1 MSFRFVHIADVHL
14 DTPFQNRDA
23 YIREVLGNCLK
34 SAFSSAIDLAI
45 ERDAHALLIAG
56 DLFDDENL
64 SYSTVKFLSGEIDR
78 LRENG
83 TRVFYASGN
92 HDPSIRGTKS
102 PAIKWADNVHIF
114 SSAEPEVVPVL
125 DEHGQVLAYVAG
137 AGHERRA
144 EERNLAREFPQG
156 KEDIP
161 YIGLLHCLMV
171 DGESADA
178 HERYA
183 PCSRWDLEEK
193 GYAYW
198 ALGHIHRKI
207 EYTGNTH
214 IVYPGNISGRSFR
227 EVGPKGAYYVEIG
240 RGGTVDTE
248 FVPLSKALWI
258 DIDVEV
264 MEDVDDWMSL
274 ESSIRG
280 QLAQRLDSELA
291 LAGNI
296 ETVMARLNLKGR
308 SSMYNSLKSE
318 EDIEMLEQD
327 IGADLGIECLKIDTD
342 SVYPPIDIENF
353 REGPHL
359 ASYVLSL
366 LEMAKDDE
374 ELLLS
379 LKPEPIAGR
388 SVRQQGREETLEY
401 LKQLLDD
408 MEYEALSRLIEE
420 GDL

>member
-1 MSFRFVHIADVHL
+1 MHIADVHL

-23 YIREVLGNCLK
+23 YIRETLSICLK
-34 SAFSSAIDLAI
+34 DAFSSAIDLAV
-45 ERDAHALLIAG
+45 EREAHALLIAG
-56 DLFDDENL
+56 DLFDDETL
-64 SYSTVKFLSGEIDR
+64 SYSTVKFLSNEMDR
-78 LRENG
+78 LRENSI
-83 TRVFYASGN
+83 RVFYASGN
-92 HDPSIRGTKS
+92 HDPSIRRIKS

-144 EERNLAREFPQG
+144 EARNLAKEFPQG
-156 KEDIP
+156 EEDVP

-171 DGESADA
+171 EGESADA

-193 GYAYW
+193 GYSYW

-207 EYTGNTH
+207 EYTGSTH

-227 EVGPKGAYYVEIG
+227 EVGPKGAYYVELG
-240 RGGTVDTE
+240 KGGTVKTE

-258 DIDVEV
+258 DMDIEV
-264 MEDVDDWMSL
+264 FEDIDDWISF
-274 ESSIRG
+274 ENSIRG
-280 QLAQRLDSELA
+280 QLAQKLDHELA

-296 ETVMARLNLKGR
+296 ETVMVRLNLKGR
-308 SSMYNSLKSE
+308 SPMYNSLKSE
-318 EDIEMLEQD
+318 EDIELLGQD
-327 IGADLGIECLKIDTD
+327 LGADLGIEGLKINID
-342 SVYPPIDIENF
+342 SVYPPIDIDKF
-353 REGPHL
+353 RDGPHL
-359 ASYVLSL
+359 ASYVLGL
-366 LEMAKDDE
+366 IDKAKSDE

-379 LKPEPIAGR
+379 LAPKPIAGKLAR
-388 SVRQQGREETLEY
+388 EQGREDILKY
-401 LKQLLDD
+401 LRQLLEG